1 MFLKSKNFV
10 LVKVFTLLTFFFSAV
25 TIHSQNILISTG
37 GTVNV
42 AGGEVFLDAGGSLAN
57 DGNLN
62 QSITLCSSV
71 NGKSVYL
78 DFTMFNTFFN
88 TSSLSWK
95 YGDSVCIYNGSSA
108 SAPKM
113 ATLLGNYGSPYNSG
127 LNPTPVGLGTGSG
140 LGAVTS
146 PGVFSSTAIN
156 GCLTVNFFN
165 VDPIQSPGWSANVGL
180 YSPLGIPG
188 CTVNLSASTNTI
200 CAGNTVTLNATGN
213 IVAASINNN
222 FNGGTVGTGWQG
234 TSSATLTT
242 NACGSTSLDG
252 STYLWMANA
261 SCPRTLTSNAMDVS
275 NGGIVSFEYRQAGNN
290 GAASPCESPD
300 IGSGSTPESVFVQYS
315 LNGGVNWTT
324 LKVMYPHNI
333 QSSFGSDNY
342 NGIGYEVKIWNK
354 IVVPIPAAA
363 QTANTQFRWI
373 MPICTSSSTDNWG
386 LDNVVISTL
395 KTTTIT
401 IKDITNNI
409 IINTS
414 TFSPISITQT
424 PTATTVYQASIT
436 DGITTCTS
444 NQTITINSGT
454 PAITSFSYSN
464 PYCAN
469 GANPTAN
476 LVTGFAIGG
485 TFSSTPV
492 GLSLSP
498 TSGSVNLS
506 VSNTGTYVVTY
517 TSPTGS
523 CSVASNNTATLI
535 INQTPTVTANASN
548 SVICLGSST
557 TLNGVGAAAYNWTN
571 GVTNGTIFSPTA
583 TATYTVIGTSV
594 SGCTNTAVQTISVNP
609 IPTTTA
615 SVTGTISCS
624 TPIIS
629 LNSILAGVTYTWT
642 APIGGSVSSANTQ
655 SASASGASGIYT
667 LTIQN
672 AAGCSYSTTT
682 FVPQNTV
689 SPSGLSAGANQT
701 LTCSSASIA
710 LNGSVLTP
718 SNAILNWGSSVCGSL
733 TTLTTSACAA
743 GIYTLTATNPNNGC
757 TASSTVQVFP
767 NAGSPT
773 VAISTAAL
781 VIDCNSTSQ
790 SVTVTSV
797 PSTDVTYN
805 WNTAPSSLSSDGTVA
820 TFTNANTYICTVT
833 NTLSNCSTPVQ
844 VVVTSNTTVPTIT
857 ITPTQT
863 LTCAT
868 PTAAITLT
876 TTPSSGL
883 TYTWSGILLSGQG
896 TDLITVNQPGNYS
909 VVVTNAVN
917 GCTNTAS
924 SQVDVDANL
933 PTASINITSTNSVIT
948 CSNQIVDLTVNVSPL
963 ATYNYTWSTAST
975 ATNISVTSANVYS
988 VTVVN
993 PSTGCSAVAFYTVT
1007 SNTISPTVQTTNTII
1022 PCNTNTVNVISISTS
1037 AVTYSWTSTNGI
1049 LLTNGTSTALVGSI
1063 GDYAVTVTDVN
1074 NGCISTTTAS
1084 VSQTIINASFTE
1096 NPLSGTAPLLVDFT
1110 NTSNNPLGTSYS
1122 WNFGDS
1128 NTANTTNANN
1138 TYTLIGNYIVTL
1150 TATDASSLCTATSTI
1165 NIEVLENSYIS
1176 VPNVFTPNGDNAND
1190 VFKIDTRGI
1199 KDLTCEIF
1207 NRWGLKIYTLIATKD
1222 SWDGLN
1228 QSAGTYFYILSA
1240 KGYDGKEYT
1249 QQGFISLFK

>member
-10 LVKVFTLLTFFFSAV
+10 LFKVFTLLTFFFSAV
-25 TIHSQNILISTG
+25 KIQSQNISISTG

-42 AGGEVFLDAGGSLAN
+42 STGAKFYDAGGPAGDDTNTSYT
-57 DGNLN
+57 
-62 QSITLCSSV
+62 ITLCPNTPGEKV
-71 NGKSVYL
+71 AL
-78 DFTMFNTFFN
+78 DFTYFKTHFNDLYNEQDALFIYDGPTVTGNDIGKLMGDYNLKYNTGVTPYAMGVEPNGTFPLISTPTIF
-88 TSSLSWK
+88 
-95 YGDSVCIYNGSSA
+95 SA
-108 SAPKM
+108 TN
-113 ATLLGNYGSPYNSG
+113 AT
-127 LNPTPVGLGTGSG
+127 
-140 LGAVTS
+140 
-146 PGVFSSTAIN
+146 
-156 GCLTVNFFN
+156 GCLTLVFKNGYSGSSSTWTGWEANIICYAPLTPTCN
-165 VDPIQSPGWSANVGL
+165 VLLSANANSV
-180 YSPLGIPG
+180 
-188 CTVNLSASTNTI
+188 
-200 CAGNTVTLNATGN
+200 CAGTPVSLTASGQLVGSAINT
-213 IVAASINNN
+213 N
-222 FNGGTVGTGWQG
+222 FNSSTIGAGWQ
-234 TSSATLTT
+234 SSVPVSFLN
-242 NACGSTSLDG
+242 NACSQPNSDG
-252 STYLWMANA
+252 SIYVWMNN
-261 SCPRTLTSNAMDVS
+261 SNCPRTLSTNSFDLS
-275 NGGIVSFEYRQAGNN
+275 NGGTISFDYRQATNN
-290 GAASPCESPD
+290 GDAAPCEAPD
-300 IGSGSTPESVFVQYS
+300 QNGGTFEGVYVQYS
-315 LNGGVNWTT
+315 IDNGTTWTT
-324 LKVMYPHNI
+324 FKYMFPNAT
-333 QSSFGSDNY
+333 QGSFGAEGGLTGCGLYVTRWTSMTY
-342 NGIGYEVKIWNK
+342 
-354 IVVPIPAAA
+354 PIPAAA
-363 QTANTQFRWI
+363 KTTNTKFRWVQSL
-373 MPICTSSSTDNWG
+373 CTSLDKDNWG
-386 LDNVVISTL
+386 IDNVIISSA
-395 KTTTIT
+395 KTSTIT

-414 TFSPISITQT
+414 TVSPISITQT

-444 NQTITINSGT
+444 NQTITINGGT
-454 PAITSFSYSN
+454 PAITSFSYTN

-476 LVTGFAIGG
+476 LATGFATGG

-506 VSNTGTYVVTY
+506 ASNTGTYVVTY

-523 CSVASNNTATLI
+523 CSVASNNSATLI

-571 GVTNGTIFSPTA
+571 GVTNGTVFSPTA

-624 TPIIS
+624 TPTIS
-629 LNSILAGVTYTWT
+629 LNSTLAGVTYTWT
-642 APIGGSVSSANTQ
+642 APVGGSVSSTNTQ

-672 AAGCSYSTTT
+672 AVGCSYSTTT

-757 TASSTVQVFP
+757 TATSTVQVFP

-773 VAISTAAL
+773 VAITSAAL
-781 VIDCNSTSQ
+781 VIDCNNASQ

-805 WNTAPSSLSSDGTVA
+805 WNTAPSSLSSNGTIA

-844 VVVTSNTTVPTIT
+844 VVVTSNTIVPTIT

-876 TTPSSGL
+876 TTPSTGL
-883 TYTWSGILLSGQG
+883 TYTWTGTLLSGQG

-909 VVVTNAVN
+909 VVVTNAAN

-933 PTASINITSTNSVIT
+933 PTASINISSTNSIIT
-948 CSNQIVDLTVNVSPL
+948 CSNQSVDLTVNVSPF
-963 ATYNYTWSTAST
+963 AAYNYTWSTAST

-993 PSTGCSAVAFYTVT
+993 SLSGCSAVAFYTVT
-1007 SNTISPTVQTTNTII
+1007 SNTVLPNIQTSNSII
-1022 PCNTNTVNVISISTS
+1022 PCNTNTVSVIATSTS
-1037 AVTYSWTSTNGI
+1037 AVTYNWSSTNGTLI
-1049 LLTNGTSTALVGSI
+1049 TNGASSVILGSI
-1063 GDYAVTVTDVN
+1063 GDYFVTVTDIN
-1074 NGCISTTTAS
+1074 NGCINTTTIS
-1084 VSQTIINASFTE
+1084 VSQTTINSSFTA
-1096 NPLSGTAPLLVDFT
+1096 NPMSGTSPLLVDFT
-1110 NTSNNPLGTSYS
+1110 NTSNNPLGTTYS
-1122 WNFGDS
+1122 WNFGDLTTS
-1128 NTANTTNANN
+1128 ATTNATN
-1138 TYTLIGNYIVTL
+1138 TYTLIGNYMVTL
-1150 TATDASSLCTATSTI
+1150 TATDVNSLCQTTSTI
-1165 NIEVLENSYIS
+1165 NIEVIDNSYIL
-1176 VPNVFTPNGDNAND
+1176 VPNTFTPNGDNAND
-1190 VFKIDTRGI
+1190 VFKIETRGI

-1207 NRWGLKIYTLIATKD
+1207 NRWGSKIYTLIATKD

-1228 QSAGTYFYILSA
+1228 ESAGTYFYILKAQS
-1240 KGYDGKEYT
+1240 YDGKEYK